1 MQGCGQGNQAAQPS
15 SADVCGASSCHWTPG
30 WSLITGE
37 DDSEDVGRT
46 WKLGFPDPGAF
57 QWGMEVTGKLKS
69 PVSDESQHRDLGP
82 NDEML
87 GLPCVTFRTNPPPP
101 TRTIFLHCCLLS

>member
-1 MQGCGQGNQAAQPS
+1 MQGWGQGNQAAQPS
-15 SADVCGASSCHWTPG
+15 YADVCRASSCHWAPE

-37 DDSEDVGRT
+37 DDSEDAGRT
-46 WKLGFPDPGAF
+46 WKLGFPDAGAF

-69 PVSDESQHRDLGP
+69 PVSDEIQHRDLGP

-87 GLPCVTFRTNPPPP
+87 GLPCVTFWTNPPSP